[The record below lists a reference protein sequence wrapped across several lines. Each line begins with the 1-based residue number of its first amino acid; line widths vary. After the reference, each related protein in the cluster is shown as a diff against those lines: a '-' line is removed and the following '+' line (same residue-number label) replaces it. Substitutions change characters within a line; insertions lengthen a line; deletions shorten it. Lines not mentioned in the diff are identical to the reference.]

1 MILNEGRE
9 AFRVRILQP
18 GEGRPLEG
26 PTRVVADV
34 AVPETKRLKQ
44 VEFYV
49 NDRRAA
55 TLYQEPFQQVV
66 DVPKSAGPRLPARRR
81 DARRTGRRREDL
93 RYYNAP
99 KYLSEENVKAV
110 ELYTTVL
117 AKGRPVTGLT
127 KEAFPIFE
135 DGVPQTVDGFEV
147 VTNLPLSLGIGV
159 DTSGS
164 MEESIV
170 EAQKAAVEFLKDV
183 MTTRDRCFLVT
194 FDNEPQ
200 LVSRFTTDRDKLA
213 QALAGMRAQGST
225 ALWDAL
231 VYGLYQYQGDAGA
244 EGVRHPD
251 GRRGPLARSSPSRP
265 RSTTRRRRAS
275 PSTSSA

>member
-1 MILNEGRE
+1 M
-9 AFRVRILQP
+9 
-18 GEGRPLEG
+18 
-26 PTRVVADV
+26 RVVADL
-34 AVPETKRLKQ
+34 AVPETKRLEK

-66 DVPKSAGPRLPARRR
+66 DVPKSADLGFLRVVATL
-81 DARRTGRRREDL
+81 EDGQSTEDI

-110 ELYTTVL
+110 ELYTSVL
-117 AKGRPVTGLT
+117 AKGRPVTGLK
-127 KEAFPIFE
+127 KESFQVLE
-135 DGVPQTVDGFEV
+135 DGVVQDLDGFEI

-183 MTTRDRCFLVT
+183 MTKRDRSFLVT

-200 LVSRFTTDRDKLA
+200 LILSLHDGPR
-213 QALAGMRAQGST
+213 QARAGARPEAQGRRRSGT
-225 ALWDAL
+225 RSSRPL
-231 VYGLYQYQGDAGA
+231 QYQGTKG
-244 EGVRHPD
+244 
-251 GRRGPLARSSPSRP
+251 GRR
-265 RSTTRRRRAS
+265 T
-275 PSTSSA
+275 